1 MLKFWCVNKG
11 DYMKSNE
18 VSRRQF
24 SDNGQSW
31 FSHYYACWA
40 NNHRGW
46 QKMKKKNK
54 RMFKK
59 KFRRETEKEIERELG
74 NLD

>member
-1 MLKFWCVNKG
+1 
-11 DYMKSNE
+11 MKSNE

-24 SDNGQSW
+24 SDNYQSW
-31 FSHYYACWA
+31 FSHYWA

-54 RMFKK
+54 RLFKK
-59 KFRRETEKEIERELG
+59 KFRRETEKEIERELESL
-74 NLD
+74 N

>member
-1 MLKFWCVNKG
+1 
-11 DYMKSNE
+11 MKSNE

-31 FSHYYACWA
+31 FSRRWACWA

-46 QKMKKKNK
+46 QKMKKKK
-54 RMFKK
+54 
-59 KFRRETEKEIERELG
+59 
-74 NLD
+74 

>member
-1 MLKFWCVNKG
+1 
-11 DYMKSNE
+11 MKSNE

-24 SDNGQSW
+24 SDNSQSW

-40 NNHRGW
+40 KNHRGW

-59 KFRRETEKEIERELG
+59 KFRRETEKEIERELE
-74 NLD
+74 NLN

>member
-1 MLKFWCVNKG
+1 
-11 DYMKSNE
+11 MKSNE

-31 FSHYYACWA
+31 FSRQWACWA

-59 KFRRETEKEIERELG
+59 KFRRETEKEIKQQMEELNNG
-74 NLD
+74 NV

>member
-1 MLKFWCVNKG
+1 
-11 DYMKSNE
+11 MKSNE

-31 FSHYYACWA
+31 FSRRWACWA

-46 QKMKKKNK
+46 QKMKKNK
-54 RMFKK
+54 RLFKK
-59 KFRRETEKEIERELG
+59 KFRIETEKEINNTMEDMNYGE
-74 NLD
+74 

>member
-1 MLKFWCVNKG
+1 MVVD

-18 VSRRQF
+18 VIRRQF
-24 SDNGQSW
+24 SNNDQSW
-31 FSHYYACWA
+31 FSKKYACWT

-54 RMFKK
+54 KIFKK
-59 KFRRETEKEIERELG
+59 RFHRETEIEIEKEL
-74 NLD
+74 NEWHI

>member
-1 MLKFWCVNKG
+1 ME
-11 DYMKSNE
+11 SNE

-24 SDNGQSW
+24 SDKGQSW
-31 FSHYYACWA
+31 FSRRWACWA

-54 RMFKK
+54 RIFKRR
-59 KFRRETEKEIERELG
+59 FRQETQKIVKEYL
-74 NLD
+74 NYDA

>member
-1 MLKFWCVNKG
+1 
-11 DYMKSNE
+11 MKSEIN
-18 VSRRQF
+18 RRQF

-31 FSHYYACWA
+31 FSRRCACWA

-59 KFRRETEKEIERELG
+59 KFRRETEKEIEQEIG
-74 NLD
+74 DM

>member
-1 MLKFWCVNKG
+1 MRSEIN
-11 DYMKSNE
+11 
-18 VSRRQF
+18 RRQF

-31 FSHYYACWA
+31 FSKQYACWV

-54 RMFKK
+54 RIFKRR
-59 KFRRETEKEIERELG
+59 FRQETQKIVKEY
-74 NLD
+74 LDYDA

>member
-1 MLKFWCVNKG
+1 MRSEIN
-11 DYMKSNE
+11 
-18 VSRRQF
+18 RRQF

-31 FSHYYACWA
+31 FSKQYACWA

-54 RMFKK
+54 RIFKRR
-59 KFRRETEKEIERELG
+59 FRQETEKIVKEY
-74 NLD
+74 LDYDA

>member
-1 MLKFWCVNKG
+1 
-11 DYMKSNE
+11 MKSNE

-31 FSHYYACWA
+31 FSHYNAGWA

-59 KFRRETEKEIERELG
+59 KFRRETEKEIEKELE
-74 NLD
+74 NLN